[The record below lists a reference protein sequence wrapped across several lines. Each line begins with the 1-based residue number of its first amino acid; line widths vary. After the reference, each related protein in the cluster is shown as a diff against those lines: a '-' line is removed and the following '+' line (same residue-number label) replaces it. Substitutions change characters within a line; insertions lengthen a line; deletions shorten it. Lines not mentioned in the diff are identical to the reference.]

1 MEFEV
6 AHLPLCRKPWRWF
19 EPNRKQALWGAAIV
33 VGVGLISWFVVWQKA
48 QKELSASE
56 ALSNVGLPQPGTTAK
71 PDTADAYLKVAAAY
85 PKSAAA
91 ARAML
96 LAAGSLFV

>member
-1 MEFEV
+1 MESEV
-6 AHLPLCRKPWRWF
+6 VKLPLWQKLWAWF
-19 EPNRKQALWGAAIV
+19 ETNRKQAVWGAAII
-33 VGVGLISWFVVWQKA
+33 VGVGLISWFVVWQRA

-56 ALSNVGLPQPGTTAK
+56 ALSNFGLPQPGSTAR
-71 PDTADAYLKVAAAY
+71 PDTAEAYLKVAATY

-96 LAAGSLFV
+96 LAAGS